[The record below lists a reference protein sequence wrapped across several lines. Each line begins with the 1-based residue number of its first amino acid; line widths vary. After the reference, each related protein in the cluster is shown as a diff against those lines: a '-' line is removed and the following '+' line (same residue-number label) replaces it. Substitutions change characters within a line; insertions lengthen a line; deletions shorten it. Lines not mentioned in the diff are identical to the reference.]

1 MGHMGQ
7 KMRHQEA
14 RHPIRVGRMV
24 AAAFAA
30 GGLATSAVAV
40 GTAGTAGASVM
51 ASKTVTVSTANNAK
65 LGKIL
70 VSGKTLYTLN
80 KGNGACNTACLAFW
94 PALMLPKGTT
104 KATAGNGVTASKLG
118 TIARSGGA
126 LQVTYNGK
134 ALYYFAGDSG
144 PGKVT
149 GNNLKDQFGTWFA
162 VVTSKPTG
170 SSSGSSSSGSS
181 GSGSSNSGSGGAAF

>member
-1 MGHMGQ
+1 MGK
-7 KMRHQEA
+7 KMRDQQA
-14 RHPIRVGRMV
+14 RHPIPVGRIA
-24 AAAFAA
+24 AAAFVV

-40 GTAGTAGASVM
+40 GGTAGASVK
-51 ASKTVTVSTANNAK
+51 AAKAVTVSTANNAK

-70 VSGKTLYTLN
+70 VSGKTLYTLST
-80 KGNGACNTACLAFW
+80 GNQACNSACLAFW

-104 KATAGNGVTASKLG
+104 KATAGTGVTASKLG

-134 ALYYFAGDSG
+134 ALYYFAGDTG

-149 GNNLKDQFGTWFA
+149 GNNLKDTWGKWFV

-170 SSSGSSSSGSS
+170 SSSSSGSGSS
-181 GSGSSNSGSGGAAF
+181 GSGSSSSSGGGAAF

>member
-1 MGHMGQ
+1 
-7 KMRHQEA
+7 
-14 RHPIRVGRMV
+14 MV
-24 AAAFAA
+24 AAAFAV

-40 GTAGTAGASVM
+40 STTAGAAVK
-51 ASKTVTVSTANNAK
+51 ATKTVTVSTANNAK

-70 VSGKTLYTLN
+70 VSGKTLYTLST
-80 KGNGACNTACLAFW
+80 GNGACNSACLAFW

-104 KATAGNGVTASKLG
+104 KATAGTGVTASKLG
-118 TIARSGGA
+118 TISRSGGA

-149 GNNLKDQFGTWFA
+149 GNKLKDTWGTWF
-162 VVTSKPTG
+162 VVSTSKPTG
-170 SSSGSSSSGSS
+170 SSAGSSSGS
-181 GSGSSNSGSGGAAF
+181 SGSSNSGSGGAAF

>member
-1 MGHMGQ
+1 MGQ
-7 KMRHQEA
+7 KMRHQKA
-14 RHPIRVGRMV
+14 HHPIPVGRMV
-24 AAAFAA
+24 AAAFAV

-40 GTAGTAGASVM
+40 STTAGAAVK
-51 ASKTVTVSTANNAK
+51 ATKTVTVSTANNAK

-70 VSGKTLYTLN
+70 VSGKTLYTLST
-80 KGNGACNTACLAFW
+80 GNQACNSACLAFW

-104 KATAGNGVTASKLG
+104 KATAGTGVTASKLG

-134 ALYYFAGDSG
+134 ALYYFAGDTG

-149 GNNLKDQFGTWFA
+149 GNNLKDTWGKWFV
-162 VVTSKPTG
+162 VVTAKPTG
-170 SSSGSSSSGSS
+170 SSSSSGSSSGSS
-181 GSGSSNSGSGGAAF
+181 GSGSSSSGSGGAAF

>member
-126 LQVTYNGK
+126 LQVTYAGK
-134 ALYYFAGDSG
+134 PLYFFVGDSAAG
-144 PGKVT
+144 QVHGNVTDTWGK
-149 GNNLKDQFGTWFA
+149 WSA
-162 VVTSKPTG
+162 VVTVKPA
-170 SSSGSSSSGSS
+170 SSSSGT
-181 GSGSSNSGSGGAAF
+181 SSNSGSGGSTAGSGGASF

>member
-1 MGHMGQ
+1 MGQ
-7 KMRHQEA
+7 KMRHQKT
-14 RHPIRVGRMV
+14 RHSIPVGRTV

-30 GGLATSAVAV
+30 AGLATSAVAV

-51 ASKTVTVSTANNAK
+51 ATKVTVSTANNAK

-70 VSGKTLYTLN
+70 VSGKTLYTLST
-80 KGNGACNTACLAFW
+80 GNGACDSACLAFW

-104 KATAGNGVTASKLG
+104 KATAGSGVTASKLG
-118 TIARSGGA
+118 TISRSGGA

-134 ALYYFAGDSG
+134 ALYYFEGDSG

-149 GNNLKDQFGTWFA
+149 GNNLKDQWGKWFV

-170 SSSGSSSSGSS
+170 SSSSSGSSSGSS

>member
-1 MGHMGQ
+1 MGQ
-7 KMRHQEA
+7 KKRHQEA
-14 RHPIRVGRMV
+14 RHPIPVGRVV
-24 AAAFAA
+24 AAAFVV

-40 GTAGTAGASVM
+40 GTTAGAAVK
-51 ASKTVTVSTANNAK
+51 ATGTVTVSTANNAK

-70 VSGKTLYTLN
+70 VSGKTLYTLST
-80 KGNGACNTACLAFW
+80 GNGACNTACLAFW

-104 KATAGNGVTASKLG
+104 KATAGSGVTASKLG
-118 TIARSGGA
+118 TISRSGGA

-149 GNNLKDQFGTWFA
+149 GNNLKDTWGKWFV

-170 SSSGSSSSGSS
+170 SSSSSGSS
-181 GSGSSNSGSGGAAF
+181 GSSSGGSSSGGGGAAF